1 MALNRVVIMGRLV
14 RDPEMRMTPNNVPV
28 ASATLACDRDFKD
41 KSGEKQTDFIDVV
54 VWRQTAEF
62 FAKNF
67 SKGRMAIVEGRLQ
80 VREWTD
86 KEGNKRRNAEV
97 LADSVYFGDSKP
109 AAGNDFAGQRPAA
122 QDGFYEMPD
131 DGAPLPF

>member
-1 MALNRVVIMGRLV
+1 
-14 RDPEMRMTPNNVPV
+14 MTPNNVPV

-67 SKGRMAIVEGRLQ
+67 SKGRMAIVEGRLRI
-80 VREWTD
+80 REWTD
-86 KEGNKRRNAEV
+86 KEGNKRRKAEV
-97 LADSVYFGDSKP
+97 LADSVYFGDAKVDRTSVEHNP
-109 AAGNDFAGQRPAA
+109 AFTEIN
-122 QDGFYEMPD
+122 EPD
-131 DGAPLPF
+131 EALPF